1 MNVFVVLADAMR
13 VVQYCG
19 VFALKDQAEAH
30 LGKGVF
36 GRNPRVIEC
45 QVVGSQPDPKIVYV
59 AQVLVRA
66 EDAHDFEGVYGNFE
80 CAKQASGPQGATL
93 TVSI

>member
-19 VFALKDQAEAH
+19 VFASKDQAEAH
-30 LGKGVF
+30 LEKGVL
-36 GRNPRVIEC
+36 GSNPRVIGF
-45 QVVGSQPDPKIVYV
+45 QVIGSQPDPKIVYV
-59 AQVLVRA
+59 AQVLNKA

-80 CAKQASGPQGATL
+80 SAKQASGPQGTTL